1 VPGAG
6 LAGSE
11 QGFFGRARELGAG
24 AARVLEAGARGRHT
38 DSVARSLTAARLA
51 VAGFFFV
58 HGTLVATWVSR
69 IPAVKEGT
77 GLTDARLGL
86 ALLAMGI
93 GLCAGLA
100 PTSWLIARVGTAQV
114 MVGSAL
120 GACALLPGAG
130 AARSLTTLT
139 PALFGY
145 GAMLGALDVSMNAE
159 ATWLEQRFGR
169 SIMSSFHAL
178 WSLGGLVGATVGG
191 VLAARE
197 VGRLAQFAGVCAVL
211 AALAITGRAVLGQV
225 EDDRLVRAHL
235 VWPSRAVIAIGAVT
249 ACAAIVEGGVA
260 DWSGV
265 YLRDV
270 LGSGPG
276 MAADA
281 FAVFSV
287 AMMIGRL
294 AGDRL
299 IDRFGGRA
307 ILRTGALFAAL
318 AIGAAIV
325 GDHAL
330 GAAAAF
336 AIVGAGMSMAFP
348 LAFSAAGRASGVE
361 VNQAIATVAT
371 MAYGASLLGPPLI
384 GFAASAISLRW
395 ALGLPLAAAVAIVV
409 LAGRLHSLPPARR
422 RRRSGV

>member
-1 VPGAG
+1 V
-6 LAGSE
+6 
-11 QGFFGRARELGAG
+11 
-24 AARVLEAGARGRHT
+24 
-38 DSVARSLTAARLA
+38 A

-58 HGTLVATWVSR
+58 HGTLLATWVSR

-120 GACALLPGAG
+120 GACALLPGVG
-130 AARSLTTLT
+130 AARSLAALA
-139 PALFGY
+139 PALVGY

-191 VLAARE
+191 ALAARE
-197 VGRLAQFAGVCAVL
+197 VRPLVQFACVCAAL
-211 AALAITGRAVLGQV
+211 AALAITGRAALGQV
-225 EDDRLVRAHL
+225 DDDRLVRAPL
-235 VWPSRAVIAIGAVT
+235 VWPSREVIAIGTVT

-276 MAADA
+276 MAAGA
-281 FAVFSV
+281 FAAFSM

-307 ILRTGALFAAL
+307 MLRTGALFAAL

-325 GDHAL
+325 GHHAL
-330 GAAAAF
+330 GAVAAF
-336 AIVGAGMSMAFP
+336 AIVGASMSTAFP
-348 LAFSAAGRASGVE
+348 LAFSAAGRASGGE
-361 VNQAIATVAT
+361 VSQAIATVAT
-371 MAYGASLLGPPLI
+371 MGYGASLLGPPLI
-384 GFAASAISLRW
+384 GFAAGAISLRW

-409 LAGRLHSLPPARR
+409 LAGRLRSLPGRAPAFGRR
-422 RRRSGV
+422 V